1 MRKADRGYAEGKY
14 GRGPSGRRQND
25 TANGPGKRHMDYDHI
40 RHAVKTGDK
49 ILELARTLNL
59 DPERH
64 TIKDLADTILRTAVR
79 KDLPSEDDI
88 PA

>member
-1 MRKADRGYAEGKY
+1 
-14 GRGPSGRRQND
+14 
-25 TANGPGKRHMDYDHI
+25 MDYDHI

-59 DPERH
+59 DPQRH
-64 TIKDLADTILRTAVR
+64 TIKDLADTILRTAVQ
-79 KDLPSEDDI
+79 KDLPPEDNA

>member
-1 MRKADRGYAEGKY
+1 
-14 GRGPSGRRQND
+14 
-25 TANGPGKRHMDYDHI
+25 MDYDHI

-59 DPERH
+59 DPQRH
-64 TIKDLADTILRTAVR
+64 TIKDLADTILRTAVS
-79 KDLPSEDDI
+79 KDLPPDEGGPDI